1 MKIFIRKLRNIDFAG
16 WKSGTV
22 IFEIDVFSV
31 IFLNFFFFF
40 EASYKR
46 RIIIILQS
54 FGTFIRKLRNI

>member
-31 IFLNFFFFF
+31 IFLKFFFF

-54 FGTFIRKLRNI
+54 FGIFIRKLRNI